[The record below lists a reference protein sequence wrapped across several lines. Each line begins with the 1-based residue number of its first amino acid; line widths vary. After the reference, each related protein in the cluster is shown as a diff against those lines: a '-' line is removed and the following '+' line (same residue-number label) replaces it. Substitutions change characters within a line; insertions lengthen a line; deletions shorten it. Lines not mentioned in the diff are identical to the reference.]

1 MAAAAMQTGACAD
14 WALSSSPERR
24 ARERRTR
31 PMHFSKTYAQ
41 LLLTLPPELR
51 ESAIQYRQL
60 KKIINQIVAELT
72 SLGLSPDILQGVLQ
86 PAPAPNDKGKQ
97 REGSSPA
104 TPPQDFPRV
113 VYELAHVAD
122 HVEPRLHVYLQ
133 DHIPQ
138 DPSSSSPSQAAAVT
152 IPLPLSQDAIHLALA
167 VPTSPEA
174 GPGDSSEDPGGLGG
188 LGATIGDP
196 SSSSQ
201 ELIIPLASDTAFFRT
216 LCEALESLSAYLVT
230 KRADFEK
237 SLQTLSHDISSAA
250 RPSSSSSSFHPY
262 SPFTSDAANISLS
275 TGPLALMHKSDL
287 ETWRQIFQL
296 YVEADIFQGHQE
308 RFRGERDVEDAEAR
322 LAAFTASLQESLAN
336 GSMKLKLKRSHAALN
351 SFMELNTFILNLR
364 KFQSVTSE
372 ATRKILKK
380 HAKRTALPLAPDLA
394 SPFTVSPE
402 TSQRAM
408 VLARS
413 SPSSESLTLSLLL
426 VQALTETLL
435 PIIPHID
442 DYSCVICTSLAF
454 KPIRLRCS
462 HLFCVRCLVKLQKR
476 GEQHCPMCRA
486 PTVLSADRSNVDW
499 ALLNFMKDWFPG
511 EARKKLQQN
520 EREAAEEEMQE
531 LGLDMRGCIV
541 M

>member
-1 MAAAAMQTGACAD
+1 
-14 WALSSSPERR
+14 
-24 ARERRTR
+24 
-31 PMHFSKTYAQ
+31 MHFSKTYAQ

-72 SLGLSPDILQGVLQ
+72 ALGLSPDVLQGVVQ
-86 PAPAPNDKGKQ
+86 PPPAANDKGKQ
-97 REGSSPA
+97 REGS
-104 TPPQDFPRV
+104 PPPSGSSGPRV

-133 DHIPQ
+133 DQIPSE
-138 DPSSSSPSQAAAVT
+138 PSSSSSPSHSSALTVSLP
-152 IPLPLSQDAIHLALA
+152 IPENAIRLALTM
-167 VPTSPEA
+167 PTPSQVLDTESA
-174 GPGDSSEDPGGLGG
+174 DPGGSGVH
-188 LGATIGDP
+188 ATTGEP

-216 LCEALESLSAYLVT
+216 LCEALEGLSAHLIT
-230 KRADFEK
+230 RRAEFEK
-237 SLQTLSHDISSAA
+237 SLQALSHDISSAA
-250 RPSSSSSSFHPY
+250 RPSSSSSTFHPY
-262 SPFTSDAANISLS
+262 SPFTSDAASISLS
-275 TGPLALMHKSDL
+275 PGPLALMHKSDL

-296 YVEADIFQGHQE
+296 YVESDIFQGHQE

-322 LAAFTASLQESLAN
+322 LAAFTARLQEGLAN
-336 GSMKLKLKRSHAALN
+336 GSMKLKLKQSHTALQ
-351 SFMELNTFILNLR
+351 SFMELNTFILDLR
-364 KFQSVTSE
+364 KFQHVTSE

-402 TSQRAM
+402 SPERAV

-413 SPSSESLTLSLLL
+413 TRQSESLSLSLLL

-499 ALLNFMKDWFPG
+499 ALLNFMKDWFPV

-531 LGLDMRGCIV
+531 LGLDVRGCIL

>member
-1 MAAAAMQTGACAD
+1 
-14 WALSSSPERR
+14 
-24 ARERRTR
+24 
-31 PMHFSKTYAQ
+31 MHFSKTYAQ

-72 SLGLSPDILQGVLQ
+72 ALGLSPDILQGVLQ
-86 PAPAPNDKGKQ
+86 PPPPANDKGKQ
-97 REGSSPA
+97 REGSPPASP
-104 TPPQDFPRV
+104 PDYSGPRV

-133 DHIPQ
+133 PQ
-138 DPSSSSPSQAAAVT
+138 DPSSSSTAQPSAVT
-152 IPLPLSQDAIHLALA
+152 IPLPLSQNAVQLALA
-167 VPTSPEA
+167 ASTSLEAADSPEDHDA
-174 GPGDSSEDPGGLGG
+174 LGG
-188 LGATIGDP
+188 LDATNGDP

-216 LCEALESLSAYLVT
+216 LCEALEGLSAYLVT
-230 KRADFEK
+230 KRAEFEK

-250 RPSSSSSSFHPY
+250 RPSSSSSSFHAY
-262 SPFTSDAANISLS
+262 SPFTTDPASISVS
-275 TGPLALMHKSDL
+275 TGPLALMHRSDL

-296 YVEADIFQGHQE
+296 YAEADIFQGHQE

-322 LAAFTASLQESLAN
+322 LAAFTARLHESLAN
-336 GSMKLKLKRSHAALN
+336 GSLKLRLKQSRTALN

-364 KFQSVTSE
+364 KFQYVTSE

-402 TSQRAM
+402 PSQHA
-408 VLARS
+408 VALART
-413 SPSSESLTLSLLL
+413 PRPSESLTLSLLL

-454 KPIRLRCS
+454 KPIRLQCS

-486 PTVLSADRSNVDW
+486 PTVLIADRSNVDW

-531 LGLDMRGCIV
+531 LGLEMRGCLV

>member
-1 MAAAAMQTGACAD
+1 
-14 WALSSSPERR
+14 
-24 ARERRTR
+24 
-31 PMHFSKTYAQ
+31 MHFSKTYAQ

-72 SLGLSPDILQGVLQ
+72 SLGLSPDVLQGVLQ
-86 PAPAPNDKGKQ
+86 PRPVPPGKGKQ
-97 REGSSPA
+97 RE
-104 TPPQDFPRV
+104 DFLPTHLPSDLRYSTLGPRV

-122 HVEPRLHVYLQ
+122 HVEPRLHLYL
-133 DHIPQ
+133 DEDALPV
-138 DPSSSSPSQAAAVT
+138 DPSSSRTNLSNVT
-152 IPLPLSQDAIHLALA
+152 IDLPLPPSVLQVASMSSIAFEGVARSDVGSAELELA
-167 VPTSPEA
+167 T
-174 GPGDSSEDPGGLGG
+174 PG
-188 LGATIGDP
+188 TFT
-196 SSSSQ
+196 SSQ

-216 LCEALESLSAYLVT
+216 LNEALAALSAHLVT
-230 KRADFEK
+230 KRAEFE
-237 SLQTLSHDISSAA
+237 STLQELSQSISTAA
-250 RPSSSSSSFHPY
+250 RPSSSTSSFHPY
-262 SPFTSDAANISLS
+262 SPFSTDPADISVSSGSMALTS
-275 TGPLALMHKSDL
+275 KSDL

-296 YVEADIFQGHQE
+296 YFETDIFEGHQE

-322 LAAFTASLQESLAN
+322 LAAFSANLQQRLAN
-336 GSMKLKLKRSHAALN
+336 GALKLKLKQSRNALKT
-351 SFMELNTFILNLR
+351 FMDLNTFILDLR
-364 KFQSVTSE
+364 KFQNVTSE

-380 HAKRTALPLAPDLA
+380 HAKRTALPLSPNLA
-394 SPFTVSPE
+394 SPFTVLADSSE
-402 TSQRAM
+402 RAL
-408 VLARS
+408 VLASTSARR
-413 SPSSESLTLSLLL
+413 SESLSLSLLL

-476 GEQHCPMCRA
+476 GEEHCPMCRA

-499 ALLNFMKDWFPG
+499 ALLNFMKDWFPI

-520 EREAAEEEMQE
+520 EREAAEEELRE
-531 LGLDMRGCIV
+531 LGLEYKGCSV